1 MKCGGTLNRGDATK
15 ISVDGERIYLFDG
28 ETRLTLLERD
38 GGYAKTDFAEADYRP
53 LSFAEE
59 ESIKEKI
66 TPKKQ
71 EKKKR

>member
-59 ESIKEKI
+59 ESIKEKF